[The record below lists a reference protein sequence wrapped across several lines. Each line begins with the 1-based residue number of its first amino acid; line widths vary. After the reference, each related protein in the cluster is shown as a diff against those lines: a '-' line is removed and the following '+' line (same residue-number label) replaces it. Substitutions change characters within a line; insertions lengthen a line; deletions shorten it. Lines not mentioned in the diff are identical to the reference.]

1 MSKNAGKIIPHADF
15 DPLEI
20 WKARKRLE
28 PHIYRTPLI
37 HSPGLSEKTGN
48 NIYLKLECWQKCGCF
63 KVRGALNHINSL
75 SEEEKD
81 RGVVTA
87 SSGNHAL
94 AVAYAS
100 SLFGVSKATIFVP
113 ENADKLK
120 VQKIKVWGPEIV
132 YQGTTFQ
139 EAYEAAQAYTRENDA
154 VFVHSHGD
162 PLVIAGQGTIGLE
175 IIEDMPDMDV
185 VVVPIGGGG
194 LISGISTAVKT
205 IKPDTLIYGVEPE
218 AAPGAYRSLRED
230 KCYEFIDVDES
241 IADGLLGGFGQ
252 LPFKIC
258 RNTVDETFLVSDDEI
273 VDAMKLIQLEEQ
285 LMVEAASS
293 VGLAAINS
301 GKIRVKDKNIVLI
314 ITSRNIDAGK
324 FNSLISGS

>member
-120 VQKIKVWGPEIV
+120 VQKIKVWGHEIV